1 MKKQESTHK
10 KLKVKSTNCNGQQ
23 QIVIPKVHLN
33 HANES
38 QIVDEICKMLKHAC
52 SLFEKRDKE
61 LKTSEKIIN
70 EWRELAKRFDS
81 ILLWIFLIVFSIMST
96 MLFMKI
102 FFYETKTV
110 KSICQCSS

>member
-1 MKKQESTHK
+1 MKRQESSHK

-23 QIVIPKVHLN
+23 QLIIPKVSLDY
-33 HANES
+33 ASES
-38 QIVDEICKMLKHAC
+38 QIVDEICKMIKNTC

-81 ILLWIFLIVFSIMST
+81 ILLWIFSIVFSIMT
-96 MLFMKI
+96 IMLLMKI

-110 KSICQCSS
+110 NSICQCSS